1 MSVLS
6 RFESFMQG
14 FVEGSFGKIFRSR
27 LEPAELATKLVRA
40 MEDHLQ
46 LGPDRHI
53 APNAYR
59 VFLSERDFTAF
70 HRYETSLRAELSNSL
85 IMAARERNYML
96 PSRPYIE
103 FIQDDDLTTGET
115 RITCEVRDARLMSA
129 DVAADGVD
137 VTRSMTPEEAAALLD
152 AAQQA
157 QVADQLPPAWLTLY
171 RPTRGQAMRINKPVI
186 HLGRHLSNEVVVN
199 DKRVSRYHAEIRF
212 ERGQFVLY
220 DLGSTNGVGINGV
233 MTRQPVPLK
242 NNDLVAI
249 GSHEFVFQR
258 R

>member
-6 RFESFMQG
+6 RFETFMQDI
-14 FVEGSFGKIFRSR
+14 VEGSFGKIFRSR
-27 LEPAELATKLVRA
+27 LEPAELSTKLVRA

-46 LGPDRHI
+46 LGPGRHI
-53 APNAYR
+53 APNFYR
-59 VFLSERDFTAF
+59 VLLSDRDFSAF
-70 HRYETSLRAELSNSL
+70 HRYEASLRAELSNAL

-103 FIQDDDLTTGET
+103 FIEHSGLTTGET
-115 RITCEVRDARLMSA
+115 RVECEVRDARL
-129 DVAADGVD
+129 VEPDGTSD
-137 VTRSMTPEEAAALLD
+137 GLDETRAMTPEEAVALAH

-157 QVADQLPPAWLTLY
+157 QPMEQLPPAWLTLY
-171 RPTRGQAMRINKPVI
+171 RPARGQPMRINKPVI

-242 NNDLVAI
+242 NNDLVTV